1 MYVTSKAVERAA
13 ALLDVLSSAP
23 WGLDR
28 QALRQRVPGYDLAAT
43 DAAFERMF
51 ERDKQVLRALGVE
64 LVAER
69 ADRSQ
74 LGFVYRLESKSQA
87 VADFSALDVV
97 VLSHCARAWEGT
109 ELERLAR
116 AALLKVGASVGQRLG
131 GELGEPARF
140 TTVPGVAEC
149 LAAVAEGKGVSFQYA
164 GRDEVRT
171 VTCWGLGLRFGHWYL
186 VGWDRARQGQRI
198 FRLDRAA
205 GLAVLAVEGPEPPA
219 SFSMVRELA
228 ALEPE
233 QVPLVAS
240 LPLVAEDDGKD
251 EPQLSPSYGL
261 VESALQA
268 IKDGRTHLLPLD
280 REVAGVVQ
288 GYQQKVAEKEA
299 GLRQELRAWHTSL
312 PDLVIPE
319 RAKAWKPVA
328 AQRSRESAA
337 DQLMRLLLM
346 VSLVESTGGL
356 PLTSLADFFSTTE
369 SKARV
374 QLEGLASSVG
384 FESLALDINAQGFVT
399 LRGQQVLTRG
409 VSLTETEALVLSLA
423 LDLSA
428 SLDTESFYS
437 HLRQKVWASVAGEA
451 APDLAPMPERVG
463 VYRADLDPMIQRAL
477 DDKLPLEITYRSHR
491 SVTHRVIEP
500 LALMVDN
507 GPRYLQAW
515 CRLSRQVR
523 HFRLD
528 QILSMSLVE
537 GDSLSGSY
545 QTGLGQGEGT
555 SAPISPRSWLT
566 QLTKGQVAAEM
577 MILAVS
583 KSLPP
588 ALREKTHS
596 VLQRYALEIAD
607 ENGVTFYKIPVAHT
621 LWALQLLIDLGPTVR
636 LLSPDHLRASLLEL
650 LGD

>member
-28 QALRQRVPGYDLAAT
+28 DAVRQRVPGYDQAAT

-69 ADRSQ
+69 ADRSR
-74 LGFVYRLESKSQA
+74 LGFVYRLEARSQA

-109 ELERLAR
+109 EVERLAR

-149 LAAVAEGKGVSFQYA
+149 LAAVAEGKGVSFRYA
-164 GRDEVRT
+164 GRDEVRS
-171 VTCWGLGLRFGHWYL
+171 VACWGLGLRFGHWYL

-205 GLAVLAVEGPEPPA
+205 GLSVLAVEGPQPPA
-219 SFSMVRELA
+219 TFSMVRELA

-233 QVPLVAS
+233 QVPQVATVPL
-240 LPLVAEDDGKD
+240 LPGKGADGV
-251 EPQLSPSYGL
+251 QLAPSYGV

-268 IKDGRTHLLPLD
+268 MKGGRTHRLP
-280 REVAGVVQ
+280 EGTSAPGVV
-288 GYQQKVAEKEA
+288 GDYQRKVADEEER
-299 GLRQELRAWHTSL
+299 LRQELRAWHT
-312 PDLVIPE
+312 PAPNIAAPE
-319 RAKAWKPVA
+319 RTKAWKPVA
-328 AQRSRESAA
+328 AQRARESAS

-346 VSLVESTGGL
+346 VSLIESTGGL
-356 PLTSLADFFSTTE
+356 PLTTLADFFSTTE
-369 SKARV
+369 QKART

-384 FESLALDINAQGFVT
+384 FESLDLAINSAGFVT

-409 VSLTETEALVLSLA
+409 VSLTETEALALSLA

-477 DDKLPLEITYRSHR
+477 DDKIPLEITYRSHR

-528 QILSMSLVE
+528 QILSISLVE
-537 GDSLSGSY
+537 GDSLTGSN
-545 QTGLGQGEGT
+545 QTGLGQGEGA

-583 KSLPP
+583 KSLPS

>member
-28 QALRQRVPGYDLAAT
+28 DAVRQRVPGYDQAAT

-69 ADRSQ
+69 ADRSR
-74 LGFVYRLESKSQA
+74 LGFVYRLETRSQA

-109 ELERLAR
+109 EVERLAR

-149 LAAVAEGKGVSFQYA
+149 LAAVAEGKGVSFRYA
-164 GRDEVRT
+164 GRDEVR
-171 VTCWGLGLRFGHWYL
+171 VVACWGLGLRFGHWYL

-205 GLAVLAVEGPEPPA
+205 GLSVLAVEGPQPPA

-233 QVPLVAS
+233 QVPQVATVPL
-240 LPLVAEDDGKD
+240 LPGKGADGV
-251 EPQLSPSYGL
+251 QLAPSYGV

-268 IKDGRTHLLPLD
+268 MKGGRTHRLPEGTSAL
-280 REVAGVVQ
+280 GVV
-288 GYQQKVAEKEA
+288 GDYQRKVADEEER
-299 GLRQELRAWHTSL
+299 LRQELRAWHT
-312 PDLVIPE
+312 PAPNIAAPE
-319 RAKAWKPVA
+319 RTKAWKPVA
-328 AQRSRESAA
+328 AQRARESAS

-346 VSLVESTGGL
+346 VSLIESTGGL
-356 PLTSLADFFSTTE
+356 PLATLADFFSTTE
-369 SKARV
+369 QKART

-384 FESLALDINAQGFVT
+384 FESLDLDINSAGFVT
-399 LRGQQVLTRG
+399 LRGQQMLTRG
-409 VSLTETEALVLSLA
+409 VSLTETEALALSLA

-437 HLRQKVWASVAGEA
+437 HLRQKVWASVATENL
-451 APDLAPMPERVG
+451 PEVAPMPERVG
-463 VYRADLDPMIQRAL
+463 VYRADLDPLVQRAL
-477 DDKLPLEITYRSHR
+477 NQQIPLDITYSSHR
-491 SVTHRVIEP
+491 SVSRRVIEP
-500 LALMVDN
+500 LALIVDN

-515 CRLSRQVR
+515 CRLSGQVR

-528 QILSMSLVE
+528 QILSMAPVE
-537 GDSLSGSY
+537 GDSFTQQVL
-545 QTGLGQGEGT
+545 TEPEAGEDA
-555 SAPISPRSWLT
+555 SAPVSPRNWLT
-566 QLTKGQVAAEM
+566 QLTSGKVAAQT
-577 MILAVS
+577 MILAVA
-583 KSLPP
+583 KSLPV
-588 ALREKTHS
+588 AQREKTHS
-596 VLQRYALEIAD
+596 TLYRYALETAE

-621 LWALQLLIDLGPTVR
+621 AWALNLLIDLGPTVR
-636 LLSPDHLRASLLEL
+636 LLTPAHLRQDLLEL

>member
-28 QALRQRVPGYDLAAT
+28 DAVRQRVPGYDQAAT

-149 LAAVAEGKGVSFQYA
+149 LAAVAEGKGVSFRYA
-164 GRDEVRT
+164 GRDEVRA

-205 GLAVLAVEGPEPPA
+205 GLSVLAVEGPQPPA

-233 QVPLVAS
+233 QVPQVATVPL
-240 LPLVAEDDGKD
+240 LPGKGADGVK
-251 EPQLSPSYGL
+251 LTPSYGV

-268 IKDGRTHLLPLD
+268 MKGGRTHRLP
-280 REVAGVVQ
+280 EGTSAPGVV
-288 GYQQKVAEKEA
+288 GDYQQKVADEEER
-299 GLRQELRAWHTSL
+299 LRQELRAWHT
-312 PDLVIPE
+312 PAPNIAAPE
-319 RAKAWKPVA
+319 RTKAWKPVA
-328 AQRSRESAA
+328 AQRARESAS

-346 VSLVESTGGL
+346 VSLIESTGGL
-356 PLTSLADFFSTTE
+356 PLTTLADFFSTTE
-369 SKARV
+369 QKART

-384 FESLALDINAQGFVT
+384 FESLDLAINSAGFVT

-409 VSLTETEALVLSLA
+409 VSLTETEALALSLA

-477 DDKLPLEITYRSHR
+477 DDKIPLEITYRSHR

-528 QILSMSLVE
+528 QILSISLVE
-537 GDSLSGSY
+537 GDSLTGSN
-545 QTGLGQGEGT
+545 QTGLGQGEGA

-583 KSLPP
+583 KSLPS

>member
-1 MYVTSKAVERAA
+1 MTSKAVERAA

-28 QALRQRVPGYDLAAT
+28 EAVRQRVPGYDQAAT

-69 ADRSQ
+69 ADRSR
-74 LGFVYRLESKSQA
+74 LGFVYRLEARSQA

-109 ELERLAR
+109 EVERLAR

-149 LAAVAEGKGVSFQYA
+149 LAAVAEGKGVSFRYA
-164 GRDEVRT
+164 GRDEVRA

-205 GLAVLAVEGPEPPA
+205 GLSVLAVEGPQPPA
-219 SFSMVRELA
+219 SFSMARELA
-228 ALEPE
+228 DLEPE

-240 LPLVAEDDGKD
+240 LPLVVEEDGRD

-268 IKDGRTHLLPLD
+268 MKGGRTHRLP
-280 REVAGVVQ
+280 EGTSVPGVV
-288 GYQQKVAEKEA
+288 GAYQQKVADEEER
-299 GLRQELRAWHTSL
+299 LRQELRAWHAPAPNIAAPT
-312 PDLVIPE
+312 
-319 RAKAWKPVA
+319 RTKAWKPVV
-328 AQRSRESAA
+328 AQRARESAS

-346 VSLVESTGGL
+346 VSLIESTGGL
-356 PLTSLADFFSTTE
+356 SLATLADFFSTTE
-369 SKARV
+369 QKART

-384 FESLALDINAQGFVT
+384 FESLDLDINSAGFVT

-409 VSLTETEALVLSLA
+409 VSLTETEALMLSLA

-437 HLRQKVWASVAGEA
+437 HLRQKVWASVATENL
-451 APDLAPMPERVG
+451 PEVAPMPERVG
-463 VYRADLDPMIQRAL
+463 VYRADLDPLVQRAL
-477 DDKLPLEITYRSHR
+477 DQQIPLDITYSSHR
-491 SVTHRVIEP
+491 SVSRRVIEP
-500 LALMVDN
+500 LALIVDN

-515 CRLSRQVR
+515 CRLSGQVR

-528 QILSMSLVE
+528 QILSMAPVE
-537 GDSLSGSY
+537 GDSFTQQVL
-545 QTGLGQGEGT
+545 TEPEAGEDA
-555 SAPISPRSWLT
+555 SAPVSPRTWLT
-566 QLTKGQVAAEM
+566 QLTSGKVAAET
-577 MILAVS
+577 MILAVA
-583 KSLPP
+583 KSLPV
-588 ALREKTHS
+588 AQREKTHS
-596 VLQRYALEIAD
+596 TLYRYALETAE

-621 LWALQLLIDLGPTVR
+621 AWALNLLIDLGPTVR
-636 LLSPDHLRASLLEL
+636 LLTPAHLRQDLLEL
-650 LGD
+650 VGD

>member
-28 QALRQRVPGYDLAAT
+28 DAVRQRVPGYDQAAT

-69 ADRSQ
+69 VDRSR
-74 LGFVYRLESKSQA
+74 LGFVYRLEARSQA

-109 ELERLAR
+109 EVERLAR

-149 LAAVAEGKGVSFQYA
+149 LAAVAEGKGVSFRYA
-164 GRDEVRT
+164 GRDEVRA

-198 FRLDRAA
+198 FRLDRAV
-205 GLAVLAVEGPEPPA
+205 GLSVLAVEGPQPPA

-233 QVPLVAS
+233 QVPQVATVPL
-240 LPLVAEDDGKD
+240 LPGKGADGVK
-251 EPQLSPSYGL
+251 LTPSYGV

-268 IKDGRTHLLPLD
+268 MKGGRTHRLP
-280 REVAGVVQ
+280 EGTSAPGVV
-288 GYQQKVAEKEA
+288 GDYQRKVADEEER
-299 GLRQELRAWHTSL
+299 LRQELRAWHT
-312 PDLVIPE
+312 PAPNIAAPE
-319 RAKAWKPVA
+319 RTKAWKPVA
-328 AQRSRESAA
+328 AQRARESAS

-346 VSLVESTGGL
+346 VSLIESTGGL
-356 PLTSLADFFSTTE
+356 PLTTLADFFSTTE
-369 SKARV
+369 QKART

-384 FESLALDINAQGFVT
+384 FESLDLAINSAGFVT

-409 VSLTETEALVLSLA
+409 VSLTETEALALSLA

-477 DDKLPLEITYRSHR
+477 DDKIPLEITYRSHR

-537 GDSLSGSY
+537 GDSLTGSN
-545 QTGLGQGEGT
+545 QTGLGQGEGA

-583 KSLPP
+583 KSLPS

>member
-1 MYVTSKAVERAA
+1 MTSKAVERAA

-186 VGWDRARQGQRI
+186 VGWDRSRQGQRI

-240 LPLVAEDDGKD
+240 LPLVVEEDGKD

-268 IKDGRTHLLPLD
+268 MRGGRTHRLPEGTL
-280 REVAGVVQ
+280 APGVV
-288 GYQQKVAEKEA
+288 GDYQQKIADEEER
-299 GLRQELRAWHTSL
+299 LRRELRAWHAPV
-312 PDLVIPE
+312 PDIVAPT
-319 RAKAWKPVA
+319 RTKAWKPVV
-328 AQRSRESAA
+328 AQRARESAS

-346 VSLVESTGGL
+346 VSLIESTGGL
-356 PLTSLADFFSTTE
+356 SLATLADFFSTTE
-369 SKARV
+369 QKART

-384 FESLALDINAQGFVT
+384 FESLDLDINSAGFVT

-409 VSLTETEALVLSLA
+409 VSLTETEALALSLA

-437 HLRQKVWASVAGEA
+437 HLRQKVWASVATENL
-451 APDLAPMPERVG
+451 PEVAPMPERVG
-463 VYRADLDPMIQRAL
+463 VYRADLNPLVQRAL
-477 DDKLPLEITYRSHR
+477 DQQIPLDITYSSHR
-491 SVTHRVIEP
+491 SVSRRIIEP
-500 LALMVDN
+500 LALIVDN

-515 CRLSRQVR
+515 CRLSGQVR

-528 QILSMSLVE
+528 QILSMAAVE
-537 GDSLSGSY
+537 DDSFTRLTPPG
-545 QTGLGQGEGT
+545 TEAGEGA
-555 SAPISPRSWLT
+555 SAPVSPRSWLT
-566 QLTKGQVAAEM
+566 QLTSGQVAAET
-577 MILAVS
+577 MILAVA
-583 KSLPP
+583 KSLPV
-588 ALREKTHS
+588 AQREKTHS
-596 VLQRYALEIAD
+596 TLCRYALETAE

-621 LWALQLLIDLGPTVR
+621 AWALNLLIDLGPTAR
-636 LLSPDHLRASLLEL
+636 LLTPAHLRQDLLEL

>member
-28 QALRQRVPGYDLAAT
+28 DAVRQRVPGYDQAAT

-69 ADRSQ
+69 ADRSR
-74 LGFVYRLESKSQA
+74 LGYVYRLEARSQA

-109 ELERLAR
+109 EVERLAR

-149 LAAVAEGKGVSFQYA
+149 LAAVAEGKGVSFRYA
-164 GRDEVRT
+164 GRDEVRA
-171 VTCWGLGLRFGHWYL
+171 VACWGLGLRFGHWYL

-205 GLAVLAVEGPEPPA
+205 GLSVLAVEGLQPPA

-233 QVPLVAS
+233 QVPQVATVPL
-240 LPLVAEDDGKD
+240 LPGKGTDGV
-251 EPQLSPSYGL
+251 QLAPSYGV

-268 IKDGRTHLLPLD
+268 IQGGRTHRLPEDASAL
-280 REVAGVVQ
+280 GVVED
-288 GYQQKVAEKEA
+288 YQQKVANEEER
-299 GLRQELRAWHTSL
+299 LRRELRAWHA
-312 PDLVIPE
+312 LVADIVPPE
-319 RAKAWKPVA
+319 RTKAWKPVA
-328 AQRSRESAA
+328 AQRARESAS

-346 VSLVESTGGL
+346 VSLIESTGGL
-356 PLTSLADFFSTTE
+356 PLATLADFFSTTE
-369 SKARV
+369 QKART

-384 FESLALDINAQGFVT
+384 FESLNLDINSAGFVT

-423 LDLSA
+423 LDLLA

-437 HLRQKVWASVAGEA
+437 HLRQKVWASVAAENR
-451 APDLAPMPERVG
+451 PEVAPMFERVG
-463 VYRADLDPMIQRAL
+463 VYRADLDTLVQRAL
-477 DDKLPLEITYRSHR
+477 DQQIPLDITYSSHH
-491 SVTHRVIEP
+491 SVSRRVIEP
-500 LALMVDN
+500 LALIVDN

-515 CRLSRQVR
+515 CRLSGQVR

-528 QILSMSLVE
+528 QILSMAPVE
-537 GDSLSGSY
+537 GDSFTQQVLTGSE
-545 QTGLGQGEGT
+545 TGEEA
-555 SAPISPRSWLT
+555 SAPVSPRSWLT
-566 QLTKGQVAAEM
+566 QLTSGQVAAET
-577 MILAVS
+577 MILAVA
-583 KSLPP
+583 KSLPV
-588 ALREKTHS
+588 AQREKTHS
-596 VLQRYALEIAD
+596 TLYRYALETAE

-621 LWALQLLIDLGPTVR
+621 TWALNLLIDLGPTVR
-636 LLSPDHLRASLLEL
+636 LLTPAHLWRDLLEL